1 MVYLSAWWTDAGV
14 GVRVRARSKTCPGAL
29 PARTQAQRKCT
40 ACAGGVWG
48 SKQGLRSCASGGWSG
63 RAFQPGADACE
74 RAGGG
79 AQGHAAASRRSGAH
93 LEAPSELLSGLG
105 RLARKSLPSRAKFSA
120 QNAPAK
126 RARSHFA
133 RRQRGGAA
141 PPRVVRAEARAALPA
156 PRLLQCLVLEGRGR
170 RRLAPGPRWTAV
182 GVLGVTRRDE
192 STWTS

>member
-63 RAFQPGADACE
+63 RAFQPGADAGE

-120 QNAPAK
+120 QNAPEN
-126 RARSHFA
+126 
-133 RRQRGGAA
+133 A
-141 PPRVVRAEARAALPA
+141 PVHTLLVASVEAR
-156 PRLLQCLVLEGRGR
+156 LLLASSA
-170 RRLAPGPRWTAV
+170 RRLARLCLLRGSCSASCSKVAGGAGSPRVLRWTAV
-182 GVLGVTRRDE
+182 GVPVLGV
-192 STWTS
+192 